1 MQGENDETTN
11 DVAQTPIPE
20 GHEDGN
26 APAIDPNVTAPL
38 ADEPLTAEVEADPPE
53 SAAPAETGEAAET
66 SAPPAPPAPPATV
79 PVAAPSAAPAAS
91 GNSRSLME
99 NRLWIILGILAL
111 VSLLFALL
119 AAAANGNGALGGS
132 LASAQQ
138 ETVALIQNV
147 NPSVVQ
153 IQARSI
159 LSGGIGSGEIAT
171 TSGYIVTN
179 SHVVHGFRDLT
190 VLLSDN
196 RTFPAQ
202 LVADV
207 RAGRS
212 GGAQDQRAQSQAD
225 CLWRLQQGPGG
236 RFRAGVGQPAG
247 TRAIGHHGH
256 HQRAE
261 PLGALVANGQLVTLQ
276 GMIQTSAPIN
286 PGNSGGALV
295 NAQGE
300 LIGIP
305 TLGGGGPDLG
315 GGGERH
321 RLCDYL
327 QPCPRG
333 PGAVR
338 ALSALSRYSG
348 GGGVHPVRRQVFG
361 IH

>member
-11 DVAQTPIPE
+11 DVAQTPTPE
-20 GHEDGN
+20 GQQDEI
-26 APAIDPNVTAPL
+26 ATDPNVTALL
-38 ADEPLTAEVEADPPE
+38 ADEPLAAEVEADPPE
-53 SAAPAETGEAAET
+53 SVASAETGEAAEASAPPSPPT
-66 SAPPAPPAPPATV
+66 SAPVAAPSAPPAPPV
-79 PVAAPSAAPAAS
+79 SSA
-91 GNSRSLME
+91 NRSLME

-119 AAAANGNGALGGS
+119 AAAANGNGALGGGS

-202 LVADV
+202 LVGDV
-207 RAGRS
+207 PEEDLAVLKINAPNLKPIAFGDS
-212 GGAQDQRAQSQAD
+212 SKVQ
-225 CLWRLQQGPGG
+225 
-236 RFRAGVGQPAG
+236 VGDFALALG
-247 TRAIGHHGH
+247 S
-256 HQRAE
+256 
-261 PLGALVANGQLVTLQ
+261 PLGLEQSATTGIVSALNRSARVVTNGQLVTLQ

-295 NAQGE
+295 NTQGE

-305 TLGGGGPDLG
+305 TLGAVDPTSGAAANGIGFAITSNHAREVLARF
-315 GGGERH
+315 ER
-321 RLCDYL
+321 
-327 QPCPRG
+327 
-333 PGAVR
+333 
-338 ALSALSRYSG
+338 
-348 GGGVHPVRRQVFG
+348 
-361 IH
+361 

>member
-1 MQGENDETTN
+1 MQGETDETRN

-26 APAIDPNVTAPL
+26 APASDPNVTAPL

-53 SAAPAETGEAAET
+53 SAASAEMGETAET
-66 SAPPAPPAPPATV
+66 SAPPAPPAPPASI

-202 LVADV
+202 LVGDV
-207 RAGRS
+207 PEEDLAVLKINAPNLKPIAFGDS
-212 GGAQDQRAQSQAD
+212 SKVQ
-225 CLWRLQQGPGG
+225 
-236 RFRAGVGQPAG
+236 VGDFALALG
-247 TRAIGHHGH
+247 S
-256 HQRAE
+256 
-261 PLGALVANGQLVTLQ
+261 PLGLEQSATTGIVSALNRSARVVANGQLVTLQ

-295 NAQGE
+295 NTQGE

-305 TLGGGGPDLG
+305 TLGAVDPTSGAAANGIGFAITSNHAREVLARF
-315 GGGERH
+315 ER
-321 RLCDYL
+321 
-327 QPCPRG
+327 
-333 PGAVR
+333 
-338 ALSALSRYSG
+338 
-348 GGGVHPVRRQVFG
+348 
-361 IH
+361 

>member
-20 GHEDGN
+20 GQQDETATNPN
-26 APAIDPNVTAPL
+26 ATAPL
-38 ADEPLTAEVEADPPE
+38 ADEPLAAEVEADPPE
-53 SAAPAETGEAAET
+53 SAAPAETGAAAET
-66 SAPPAPPAPPATV
+66 PAPPSPPTSA

-202 LVADV
+202 LVGDV
-207 RAGRS
+207 PEEDLAVLKINAPNLKPIAFGDS
-212 GGAQDQRAQSQAD
+212 SKVQ
-225 CLWRLQQGPGG
+225 
-236 RFRAGVGQPAG
+236 VGDFALALG
-247 TRAIGHHGH
+247 S
-256 HQRAE
+256 
-261 PLGALVANGQLVTLQ
+261 PLGLEQSATTGIVSALNRSARVVTNGQLVTLQ

-295 NAQGE
+295 NTQGE

-305 TLGGGGPDLG
+305 TLGAVDPTSGAAANGIGFAITSNHAREVLARF
-315 GGGERH
+315 ER
-321 RLCDYL
+321 
-327 QPCPRG
+327 
-333 PGAVR
+333 
-338 ALSALSRYSG
+338 
-348 GGGVHPVRRQVFG
+348 
-361 IH
+361 

>member
-11 DVAQTPIPE
+11 DVAPTPTPE

-26 APAIDPNVTAPL
+26 APARDSNVTEPL
-38 ADEPLTAEVEADPPE
+38 ADEPLTAEADPPG

-66 SAPPAPPAPPATV
+66 PPSPPASV

-202 LVADV
+202 LVGDV
-207 RAGRS
+207 PEEDLAVLKINAPNLKPIAFGDS
-212 GGAQDQRAQSQAD
+212 SKVQ
-225 CLWRLQQGPGG
+225 
-236 RFRAGVGQPAG
+236 VGDFALALG
-247 TRAIGHHGH
+247 S
-256 HQRAE
+256 
-261 PLGALVANGQLVTLQ
+261 PLGLEQSATTGIVSALNRSARVVTNGQLVTLQ

-295 NAQGE
+295 NTQGE

-305 TLGGGGPDLG
+305 TLG
-315 GGGERH
+315 
-321 RLCDYL
+321 
-327 QPCPRG
+327 
-333 PGAVR
+333 AVDPT
-338 ALSALSRYSG
+338 SG
-348 GGGVHPVRRQVFG
+348 GAANG
-361 IH
+361 IGFAITSNHAREVLARFER